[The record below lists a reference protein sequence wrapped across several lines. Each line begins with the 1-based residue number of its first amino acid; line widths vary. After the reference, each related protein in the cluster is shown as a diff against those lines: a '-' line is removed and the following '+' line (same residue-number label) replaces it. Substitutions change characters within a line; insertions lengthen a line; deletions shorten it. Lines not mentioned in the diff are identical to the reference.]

1 MAGYTRQSIADI
13 INGSEVTAP
22 PLNAEFNQM
31 AAAFQAASGHSH
43 DGSTGN
49 APKINLTT
57 SVSGYLPAVH
67 GGIGGKNNL
76 AATATP
82 TTTNDSGEGYA
93 PGSMWENTTTGRVY
107 ICVGNTANAAVWRE
121 LVQVQTGN
129 KITPEFHD
137 LVDLGG
143 PQERFQDLFLS
154 GGISSFGNTAIG
166 GTLNVLGNS
175 FVSNISANGT
185 LSVTGNTSTGGNL
198 SVTGNTSTGGNLSVT
213 GSISANGDLS
223 VTGDA
228 TVGSHTADDLVV
240 LNGTTLQTLT
250 TNGTLTSE
258 GNTFLNGPVTLIG
271 NSTADSIGIIS
282 RVDTDFVPNPSGP
295 SKNLGLPEATW
306 RNIYLSGTAHAASI
320 SVTGDSLLQ
329 GDVIMLGDFN
339 KVSST
344 GPITSDTG
352 VSSPNI
358 VTANLSATGGTINGA
373 PIGDATPSTVVGT
386 IVEATTGFTGDLE
399 GNVVGNI
406 TGNVTGN
413 VTGSVFGNVSANSGT
428 STFTDVTINGTLNL
442 NAATTGT
449 ITNLSAPVNA
459 NDAARKVDV
468 DNAVAG
474 LLDGAPDALN
484 TLNELAS
491 ALNDDANLYATL
503 NAQITERV
511 RKSGG
516 TMTGPLD
523 MGSSYVLSNFVPT
536 VNSHLANKQYVDSTT
551 LSSSGGTV
559 SGSVDVGSNFVL
571 STSQPTQ
578 SDHLTNK
585 SYVDGILGSATV
597 ASESASTAS
606 IAASNASLS
615 EANSA
620 NSASAAAVS
629 ATSAAQSLD
638 TFGDIFLGIKTSEP
652 TVDNDGDALQ
662 DGAIYFNSTDDV
674 LYIHHTNVW
683 RAFDNTNQQVIS
695 NYTYTN
701 SSNSKSSFY
710 GPDDNGVTPS
720 INTNSCIVY
729 LNGIKLVPNVD
740 YTAYSAS
747 VTLTEPA
754 LYDDVIEIVT
764 YEKFSEVHQQFK
776 QLSDVSLTS
785 PTSGSQ
791 TYIHALGVD
800 SNGDIVSQGHN
811 TSNAVLLS
819 AGSGVRLGLSW
830 FFHEV
835 GGHLQISY
843 NNTTLMKLSPDGDVE
858 FAGNVTS
865 NATI

>member
-1 MAGYTRQSIADI
+1 MAGYTRQSIAHI

-76 AATATP
+76 SATSNP

-121 LVQVQTGN
+121 LVQVQTGD
-129 KITPEFHD
+129 KITPEVHG

-175 FVSNISANGT
+175 FVSNISASGD
-185 LSVTGNTSTGGNL
+185 
-198 SVTGNTSTGGNLSVT
+198 LSVT

-223 VTGDA
+223 VTGDT

-250 TNGTLTSE
+250 TNGTLTSA

-271 NSTADSIGIIS
+271 NSTSDSIGFIS
-282 RVDTDFVPNPSGP
+282 RVATDFVPSPSGA

-306 RNIYLSGTAHAASI
+306 HNMYLSGTAHSASI
-320 SVTGDSLLQ
+320 SVAGDSLLQ

-344 GPITSDTG
+344 GPITSDIG

-358 VTANLSATGGTINGA
+358 VTANLSATGGTINGT
-373 PIGDATPSTVVGT
+373 PIGGAIPSTVVGT

-413 VTGSVFGNVSANSGT
+413 VTGSLSGNVSANSGT

-459 NDAARKVDV
+459 NDAARKVDI

-503 NAQITERV
+503 NARIAERV
-511 RKSGG
+511 RKSGD

-523 MGSSYVLSNFVPT
+523 MGSSYVQSNFVPT

-559 SGSVDVGSNFVL
+559 SGSIDVGSNFVR
-571 STSQPTQ
+571 STFQPTQ
-578 SDHLTNK
+578 NDHLTNK

-674 LYIHHTNVW
+674 LYIYHTNVW

-710 GPDDNGVTPS
+710 GLDDNGATPS

-740 YTAYSAS
+740 YTAYSEG
-747 VTLTEPA
+747 VTLTAAA

-764 YEKFSEVHQQFK
+764 YKKFSEVHQQFK
-776 QLSDVSLTS
+776 QLSDVSLFS

-791 TYIHALGVD
+791 AYIHALGVD